1 METFYLYIV
10 PRVANVKFFVYCA
23 YAPEKVV
30 LRIIPA
36 RAGWSVFVYNEVKM
50 RKKTEMTAPDL
61 ASTAISSGVGG
72 DNRGEIVM
80 YQPEGE
86 MRLEVRVENETVW
99 LTQAQMVKLFDKD
112 QSVIARHIKN
122 VFKEGELPQESNMQI
137 LHNTLSKFKPTTI
150 YSLDVIISVGY
161 RVKSF
166 RGTQFRQWANQVLKG
181 YILKGYAVNQRKI
194 ATDLQIADCLH
205 EQRQLIE
212 SQGAEIADVR
222 KSVVEQ
228 NSRLSAVEQRIDFF
242 VNAAQSPTG
251 GILATGTRF
260 DGLVLIADLVKS
272 AKLSVAFIDPFAT
285 IEVLKFAAMRAK
297 GVQAAIYSAHI
308 TPEFK
313 AAADLH
319 KKQYPGLDL
328 KTMRTIHDRFLLVDD
343 KVYHFGASFKDMGNE
358 MTAFSVLD
366 FVTPAE
372 VIEKI
377 QESMKGR

>member
-1 METFYLYIV
+1 MSKNE
-10 PRVANVKFFVYCA
+10 
-23 YAPEKVV
+23 EK
-30 LRIIPA
+30 
-36 RAGWSVFVYNEVKM
+36 
-50 RKKTEMTAPDL
+50 
-61 ASTAISSGVGG
+61 
-72 DNRGEIVM
+72 GEIVL

-86 MRLEVRVENETVW
+86 VRLEVRVENETVW
-99 LTQAQMVKLFDKD
+99 LTQAQMSMLFERER
-112 QSVIARHIKN
+112 SVIAKHIKN
-122 VFKEGELPQESNMQI
+122 VFKEGELDSKVVCANFAHTTPHGAIKGKTQI
-137 LHNTLSKFKPTTI
+137 SEVVLYN
-150 YSLDVIISVGY
+150 LDVIISVGY
-161 RVKSF
+161 RVKSIA
-166 RGTQFRQWANQVLKG
+166 GTRFRQWANHVLKD
-181 YILKGYAVNQRKI
+181 YMLKGYAVNQRKI
-194 ATDLQIADCLH
+194 ATDLQIADRLH

-222 KSVVEQ
+222 KSVAEQ
-228 NSRLSAVEQRIDFF
+228 DSRLSAVEQRIDFF
-242 VNAAQSPTG
+242 VNAAQAPTG

-260 DGLVLIADLVKS
+260 DGFVLIADLVKS
-272 AKLSVAFIDPFAT
+272 AKRSVVFIDPFAT

-297 GVQAAIYSAHI
+297 GVQAAIYSARI
-308 TPEFK
+308 TPEFR

>member
-1 METFYLYIV
+1 MT
-10 PRVANVKFFVYCA
+10 
-23 YAPEKVV
+23 
-30 LRIIPA
+30 
-36 RAGWSVFVYNEVKM
+36 
-50 RKKTEMTAPDL
+50 KKTEM
-61 ASTAISSGVGG
+61 STPEPVGG
-72 DNRGEIVM
+72 DNKGEIVM

-86 MRLEVRVENETVW
+86 VRLEVRVENETVW
-99 LTQAQMVKLFDKD
+99 LNRQQLAMLFNRDIKTIGKHITNALKEEC
-112 QSVIARHIKN
+112 QNSVVAKFATTADDGKKYQVEHYDLDI
-122 VFKEGELPQESNMQI
+122 I
-137 LHNTLSKFKPTTI
+137 L
-150 YSLDVIISVGY
+150 SVGY
-161 RVKSF
+161 RVKSANGIKF
-166 RGTQFRQWANQVLKG
+166 RRWANQVLKD
-181 YILKGYAVNQRKI
+181 YMLKGYAVNQRKI
-194 ATDLQIADCLH
+194 STDLQIADRLH

-212 SQGAEIADVR
+212 SQGTEIADVR
-222 KSVVEQ
+222 KSIAEQ
-228 NSRLSAVEQRIDFF
+228 DSRLSAVEQRIDFF
-242 VNAAQSPTG
+242 VNAAQAPTG

-272 AKLSVAFIDPFAT
+272 AKRSVAFIDPFAT

-297 GVQAAIYSAHI
+297 GVQAVVYSARI
-308 TPEFK
+308 TPEFR

>member
-1 METFYLYIV
+1 MAKNE
-10 PRVANVKFFVYCA
+10 
-23 YAPEKVV
+23 EK
-30 LRIIPA
+30 
-36 RAGWSVFVYNEVKM
+36 
-50 RKKTEMTAPDL
+50 
-61 ASTAISSGVGG
+61 
-72 DNRGEIVM
+72 GEIVL

-86 MRLEVRVENETVW
+86 VRLEVRVENETVW
-99 LTQAQMVKLFDKD
+99 LTQAQMGMLFERER
-112 QSVIARHIKN
+112 SVIAKHIKN
-122 VFKEGELPQESNMQI
+122 VFKEGELDERSNVQI
-137 LHNTLSKFKPTTI
+137 LHNTLSKFKPTTF

-166 RGTQFRQWANQVLKG
+166 RGTQFRQWANQVLKD
-181 YILKGYAVNQRKI
+181 YMLKGYAVNQRKI
-194 ATDLQIADCLH
+194 STDLQIADRLH

-212 SQGAEIADVR
+212 NQEAEIADVR
-222 KSVVEQ
+222 KSVAEQ
-228 NSRLSAVEQRIDFF
+228 DSRLSAVEQRIDFF
-242 VNAAQSPTG
+242 VNAAQAPTG

-260 DGLVLIADLVKS
+260 DGFVLIADLVKS
-272 AKLSVAFIDPFAT
+272 AKRSVAFIDPFAT

-297 GVQAAIYSAHI
+297 DVQAVVYSAHI

-313 AAADLH
+313 AAVALH
-319 KKQYPGLDL
+319 NKQYPGLDL

>member
-1 METFYLYIV
+1 
-10 PRVANVKFFVYCA
+10 
-23 YAPEKVV
+23 
-30 LRIIPA
+30 
-36 RAGWSVFVYNEVKM
+36 M

-72 DNRGEIVM
+72 DN
-80 YQPEGE
+80 
-86 MRLEVRVENETVW
+86 W
-99 LTQAQMVKLFDKD
+99 
-112 QSVIARHIKN
+112 
-122 VFKEGELPQESNMQI
+122 GELPQESNMQI

-194 ATDLQIADCLH
+194 ATDLQIADRLH

-212 SQGAEIADVR
+212 SQGAEIA
-222 KSVVEQ
+222 
-228 NSRLSAVEQRIDFF
+228 
-242 VNAAQSPTG
+242 
-251 GILATGTRF
+251 
-260 DGLVLIADLVKS
+260 
-272 AKLSVAFIDPFAT
+272 
-285 IEVLKFAAMRAK
+285 M
-297 GVQAAIYSAHI
+297 
-308 TPEFK
+308 
-313 AAADLH
+313 
-319 KKQYPGLDL
+319 
-328 KTMRTIHDRFLLVDD
+328 MRTIHDRFLLVDD